1 MSLKGINGAVAGK
14 ANAERFLAYIEERRA
29 NGTLPWGADGK
40 LIRSVMAQD
49 LQCNRD
55 VFRTNPLIQEKLAE
69 VEGDPDNREGVA
81 EADGRAAGTRSQ
93 REVMANEKA
102 KELQA
107 KVAQLEEENRYLK
120 AQLRAK
126 GYADLTLPDVG
137 RLPW

>member
-1 MSLKGINGAVAGK
+1 MSLKGINGADAGK
-14 ANAERFLAYIEERRA
+14 ANADRFLAYIEERRA

-55 VFRTNPLIQEKLAE
+55 VFRTNPVIRQKLAE
-69 VEGDPDNREGVA
+69 VEGASEHRESLGD
-81 EADGRAAGTRSQ
+81 ADARAAGERSR

-107 KVAQLEEENRYLK
+107 RVAQLEEENRYLK